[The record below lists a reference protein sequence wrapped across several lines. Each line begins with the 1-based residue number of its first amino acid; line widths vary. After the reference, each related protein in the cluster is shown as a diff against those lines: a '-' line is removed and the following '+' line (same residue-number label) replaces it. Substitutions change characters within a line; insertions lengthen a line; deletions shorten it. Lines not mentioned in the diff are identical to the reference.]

1 MLKHCVQLKTGH
13 QRPVLDLLGTRDIVP
28 ENGTVPFKTGLLVTL
43 RAQPNSREKGA
54 NYAAVFGE
62 NVKLRGNYAEG

>member
-1 MLKHCVQLKTGH
+1 VWLI
-13 QRPVLDLLGTRDIVP
+13 D
-28 ENGTVPFKTGLLVTL
+28 